1 MINSAQLSNK
11 IFRLS
16 SFSFRTQI
24 KPVQLSLY
32 NTRIETVNETEVII
46 KGQWRCDSSRRV
58 IEARAPEPKG
68 GVQQGFGMTP
78 LELSFLQAVNLLI
91 YLVGYSVVRR

>member
-16 SFSFRTQI
+16 SFSFRIQI

-46 KGQWRCDSSRRV
+46 KGSMEMR
-58 IEARAPEPKG
+58 
-68 GVQQGFGMTP
+68 
-78 LELSFLQAVNLLI
+78 
-91 YLVGYSVVRR
+91 

>member
-16 SFSFRTQI
+16 SFSFQTQI

-46 KGQWRCDSSRRV
+46 KGSMEMR
-58 IEARAPEPKG
+58 
-68 GVQQGFGMTP
+68 
-78 LELSFLQAVNLLI
+78 
-91 YLVGYSVVRR
+91 

>member
-16 SFSFRTQI
+16 SFSFPDPDQ
-24 KPVQLSLY
+24 PVQLSLY

-46 KGQWRCDSSRRV
+46 KGLMDA
-58 IEARAPEPKG
+58 IAPEESLKRVHPNPEG
-68 GVQQGFGMTP
+68 AFSRA
-78 LELSFLQAVNLLI
+78 LE
-91 YLVGYSVVRR
+91 